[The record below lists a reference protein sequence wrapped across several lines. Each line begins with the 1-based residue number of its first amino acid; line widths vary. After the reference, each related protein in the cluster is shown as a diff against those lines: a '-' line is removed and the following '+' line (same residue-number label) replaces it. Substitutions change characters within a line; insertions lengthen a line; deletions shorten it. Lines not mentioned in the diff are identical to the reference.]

1 MRIFRLPVAAYLTV
15 AVACFSTSAR
25 ATAVPVTSCG
35 QMVEGEGVLTA
46 DLDCSATTGPA
57 VFLGP
62 GARLEL
68 SGFTLL
74 GNEIGVQCAVGLC
87 MIEGPGT
94 IQRAALPASQEKG
107 VLGLYKARIS
117 NVVFQNWPL
126 AINVLG
132 PTDVRGCTIQ
142 DSAIGVL
149 GERTRVVDSSF
160 SNNGTAVHGSEG
172 SPSGAH
178 FGIKYIFWG
187 VRVVRGTFTGNL
199 IDIASYRRP
208 VVIDSTCTT
217 SDILHVVPDPFMGGD
232 EWNVCS

>member
-1 MRIFRLPVAAYLTV
+1 M
-15 AVACFSTSAR
+15 
-25 ATAVPVTSCG
+25 
-35 QMVEGEGVLTA
+35 
-46 DLDCSATTGPA
+46 
-57 VFLGP
+57 
-62 GARLEL
+62 EL

-74 GNEIGVQCAVGLC
+74 GNEIGVQCAVGRC
-87 MIEGPGT
+87 TIEGPGT

-117 NVVFQNWPL
+117 NVVFENWPI
-126 AINVLG
+126 AVNVLG

-160 SNNGTAVHGSEG
+160 SNNGTAVRGNAG
-172 SPSGAH
+172 TPSGVH
-178 FGIKYIFWG
+178 FGIKYFFWS
-187 VRVVRGTFTGNL
+187 VRVVRTTFAGNS

-208 VVIDSTCTT
+208 IVNDSTCTT
-217 SDILHVVPDPFMGGD
+217 SDILHIMPDQFNGGD